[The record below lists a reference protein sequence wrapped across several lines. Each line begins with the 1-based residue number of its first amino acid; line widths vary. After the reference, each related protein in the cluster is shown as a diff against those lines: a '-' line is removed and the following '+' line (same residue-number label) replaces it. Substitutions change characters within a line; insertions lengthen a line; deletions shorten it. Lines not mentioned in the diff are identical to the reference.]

1 MGDNEGFREIR
12 RSADVSQGELSKES
26 RVNRQR
32 LSYFEC
38 GYLEL
43 TAEESR
49 AVQEALRRIVERR
62 VARLKSVLEDRESVS
77 A

>member
-1 MGDNEGFREIR
+1 MELNQNFREIR

-32 LSYFEC
+32 LSYAEC

-43 TAEESR
+43 TEDEIR
-49 AVQEALRRIVERR
+49 AVQVALHRIIERR
-62 VARLKSVLEDRESVS
+62 VTQLKGVLAERVT